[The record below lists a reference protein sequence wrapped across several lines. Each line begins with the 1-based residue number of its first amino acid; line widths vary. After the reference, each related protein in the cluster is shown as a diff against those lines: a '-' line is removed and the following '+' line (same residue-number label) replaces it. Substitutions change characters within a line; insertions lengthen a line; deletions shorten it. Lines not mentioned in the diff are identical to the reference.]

1 MRQEHIKAIL
11 EGIVPVVKDAIAAA
25 QKPLLDR
32 IDVLERR
39 GIEKGEP
46 GAAGID
52 GKDGASVSMDDVTPV
67 LAEMVEKAVAALPA
81 PKAGADGNA
90 GRDGIDGKDGASVSM
105 DDVAPVLAEMVER
118 AVAAIPAPKDGAAGA
133 PGRDGEP
140 GKDGASVSM
149 ADVTPVLAA
158 MVERAVAELPPPVKG
173 EPGEPGQRGE
183 PGRDGRDASDIP
195 MLKGFIGEEMRMQL
209 GQAMQSFAVTSPDD
223 GRTLSF
229 SFDVAGESV
238 QREIKTSLVL
248 DRGVW
253 KSGPFAK
260 GDGVSFGGSFFIAQL
275 DTEDKPETSG
285 AWRLAVKRGRDGRD
299 GKNGEQG
306 PVGPKGDKGELGPRG
321 FPSA

>member
-1 MRQEHIKAIL
+1 MDDVTPVLTVMVEKAVAAI
-11 EGIVPVVKDAIAAA
+11 PAPKDGADGA
-25 QKPLLDR
+25 
-32 IDVLERR
+32 
-39 GIEKGEP
+39 P
-46 GAAGID
+46 GRDGAD

-67 LAEMVEKAVAALPA
+67 LAVMVEK
-81 PKAGADGNA
+81 
-90 GRDGIDGKDGASVSM
+90 
-105 DDVAPVLAEMVER
+105 
-118 AVAAIPAPKDGAAGA
+118 
-133 PGRDGEP
+133 
-140 GKDGASVSM
+140 
-149 ADVTPVLAA
+149 
-158 MVERAVAELPPPVKG
+158 AVAELPPPAKG

-195 MLKGFIGEEMRMQL
+195 MMKSFIGDEMRMQL
-209 GQAMQSFAVTSPDD
+209 VETLQSFAVASPDD
-223 GRTLSF
+223 GRTLTF

-248 DRGVW
+248 DKGVW

-299 GKNGEQG
+299 GKHGEQG
-306 PVGPKGDKGELGPRG
+306 PVGPKGEKGEIGPRG

>member
-25 QKPLLDR
+25 QKPLIERLDA
-32 IDVLERR
+32 LEKRAP
-39 GIEKGEP
+39 EKGEP
-46 GAAGID
+46 GLPGA
-52 GKDGASVSMDDVTPV
+52 DGASVSMDDVTPV
-67 LAEMVEKAVAALPA
+67 LEAMV
-81 PKAGADGNA
+81 G
-90 GRDGIDGKDGASVSM
+90 
-105 DDVAPVLAEMVER
+105 R
-118 AVAAIPAPKDGAAGA
+118 AVAAIPVPKDGADGA

-140 GKDGASVSM
+140 GKDGASVSID
-149 ADVTPVLAA
+149 DVAPVLAE
-158 MVERAVAELPPPVKG
+158 MVEKAVAALPPPPKG
-173 EPGEPGQRGE
+173 EPGEPGQKGE

-195 MLKGFIGEEMRMQL
+195 MMKSFIGEEMRMQL
-209 GQAMQSFAVTSPDD
+209 GAALQSFTVTTPDD

-229 SFDVAGESV
+229 SFDVARESV

-275 DTEDKPETSG
+275 DTDDKPETSS

-306 PVGPKGDKGELGPRG
+306 PVGPKGDKGEIGPRG

>member
-67 LAEMVEKAVAALPA
+67 LAEMVEKAVAALP
-81 PKAGADGNA
+81 
-90 GRDGIDGKDGASVSM
+90 
-105 DDVAPVLAEMVER
+105 
-118 AVAAIPAPKDGAAGA
+118 PAPKGD
-133 PGRDGEP
+133 R
-140 GKDGASVSM
+140 
-149 ADVTPVLAA
+149 
-158 MVERAVAELPPPVKG
+158 
-173 EPGEPGQRGE
+173 GEPGQKGE

-195 MLKGFIGEEMRMQL
+195 MLKSFIGEEMRMQL
-209 GQAMQSFAVTSPDD
+209 GQALQSFAVNSPDD

-229 SFDVAGESV
+229 SFEVAGESV
-238 QREIKTSLVL
+238 QREIRTSLVL

-253 KSGPFAK
+253 RSGPFAR

-306 PVGPKGDKGELGPRG
+306 PTGPKGDKGEIGPRG